1 MLKLSNKE
9 KLILSYL
16 ITNCEIYQL
25 NEKEALKYIKDKFSK
40 SISRRT
46 YYNYKNI
53 VYRDHSKNS
62 PYFGLLRFHDSKQRS
77 KDMTSIS
84 IMSYRERIIR
94 DGLINGNSSSRYEFS
109 KLDNHKLSLKKM
121 YEKAGSIIKLGEKLL
136 VKMDAK
142 RQITNRNFQ
151 SIPNNA
157 TIRKEYIKCGKDLC
171 LGCEHGPY
179 YYAYWRDENN
189 AKKLKKKYIG
199 RNDPREKEI
208 GIDENYSNDLEH
220 ILRNKQNNLEATFQQ

>member
-1 MLKLSNKE
+1 MLQLSNKE
-9 KLILSYL
+9 KLSLSYL

-25 NEKEALKYIKDKFSK
+25 NESEALQYIKEKFPK
-40 SISRRT
+40 PISRRT
-46 YYNYKNI
+46 YYNYKNHI
-53 VYRDHSKNS
+53 YNKHYKNL
-62 PYFGLLRFHDSKQRS
+62 PYFRLFRFHDSKKRS
-77 KDMTSIS
+77 KDMASIS
-84 IMSYRERIIR
+84 LLSHRERIIR
-94 DGLINGNSSSRYEFS
+94 DGLINGNISSHTEFS
-109 KLDNHKLSLKKM
+109 RLDDHKLSLKKM
-121 YEKAGSIIKLGEKLL
+121 YEKAGSIIKQGEKFV

-157 TIRKEYIKCGKDLC
+157 TIRKEYIKCGKNLC

-199 RNDPREKEI
+199 RNDPTERNRI
-208 GIDENYSNDLEH
+208 QENYSNDLDH
-220 ILRNKQNNLEATFQQ
+220 ILNNKQNNLEAIFQQ